1 MKNQLLHTP
10 EGVRDIYNEECE
22 KKLELQDRLH
32 KALKRHGY
40 HSIQTPTFEFF
51 DIFGKEV
58 GTIPSNELYK
68 FFDREGNTLVL
79 RPDITP
85 SIARSAAKYFM
96 DEDMPIRLSYM
107 GNTFINN
114 HSYQGRLKESTQLG
128 AELIGDD
135 TVDGDAE
142 MIAMAIDALKSSGLK
157 DFQISVGHVEFFRG
171 LMEAAGLSEEQEE
184 VIRELIANKN
194 FFGVEEE
201 ISDCS
206 MNQNL
211 KELFGMLGTIYD
223 NAASF
228 EEAKTYAADYPKVY
242 KAIRRLEDLDAV
254 LKVYDVDKYVT
265 YEFGMLSSYHYYT
278 GVIFAGYTYGSGEPI
293 VKGGRYDKL
302 LTYFGKDAASIGF
315 AIVVDQL
322 MAAISRQKIEITVK
336 HDNQL
341 IVYKP
346 EYRREAVKKAIAL
359 SEMDYED
366 DAAIIEKELGGGW
379 VGEEALAIAVYC
391 CLKYP
396 YCIKKAMI
404 AAVNHSGDSDSTG
417 AVAGNIIGAY
427 LGMSAVPK
435 DWMDRLELVDVMQ
448 EQIDD
453 IMLMIRDR

>member
-22 KKLELQDRLH
+22 KKLELQNRLH

-58 GTIPSNELYK
+58 GTIPSSELYK

-135 TVDGDAE
+135 TVDADAE

-228 EEAKTYAADYPKVY
+228 EEAKTYAADYPRVY

-254 LKVYDVDKYVT
+254 LKIYGVDKYVT

-359 SEMDYED
+359 RAKDCNVELIAWAMDKSKADYE
-366 DAAIIEKELGGGW
+366 AYALRNQIAELTFMD
-379 VGEEALAIAVYC
+379 GE
-391 CLKYP
+391 
-396 YCIKKAMI
+396 
-404 AAVNHSGDSDSTG
+404 
-417 AVAGNIIGAY
+417 
-427 LGMSAVPK
+427 
-435 DWMDRLELVDVMQ
+435 
-448 EQIDD
+448 
-453 IMLMIRDR
+453 

>member
-1 MKNQLLHTP
+1 MKKQLLHTP

-22 KKLELQDRLH
+22 KKLLLQSDLLGI
-32 KALKRHGY
+32 LKGYGY
-40 HSIQTPTFEFF
+40 HPIQTPTFEFF
-51 DIFGKEV
+51 DIFGKEI
-58 GTIPSNELYK
+58 GTTPSKELYK

-79 RPDITP
+79 RPDMTP
-85 SIARSAAKYFM
+85 SIARAAAKYFM

-278 GVIFAGYTYGSGEPI
+278 GVIFSGYTYGSGEPI

-359 SEMDYED
+359 RAKDCNVELIAWAMDKSKADYE
-366 DAAIIEKELGGGW
+366 AYALRNQIAELTFMD
-379 VGEEALAIAVYC
+379 GE
-391 CLKYP
+391 
-396 YCIKKAMI
+396 
-404 AAVNHSGDSDSTG
+404 
-417 AVAGNIIGAY
+417 
-427 LGMSAVPK
+427 
-435 DWMDRLELVDVMQ
+435 
-448 EQIDD
+448 
-453 IMLMIRDR
+453 

>member
-58 GTIPSNELYK
+58 GTIPSSELYK

-96 DEDMPIRLSYM
+96 DEDMPIRFSYM

-135 TVDGDAE
+135 TVDADAE

-223 NAASF
+223 NAVSF
-228 EEAKTYAADYPKVY
+228 EEAKTYAADYPRVY

-254 LKVYDVDKYVT
+254 LKIYGVDKYVT

-322 MAAISRQKIEITVK
+322 MAAISRQKIEIIVK

-359 SEMDYED
+359 RAKDCNVELIAWAMDKSKADYE
-366 DAAIIEKELGGGW
+366 AYALRNQIAELTFMD
-379 VGEEALAIAVYC
+379 GE
-391 CLKYP
+391 
-396 YCIKKAMI
+396 
-404 AAVNHSGDSDSTG
+404 
-417 AVAGNIIGAY
+417 
-427 LGMSAVPK
+427 
-435 DWMDRLELVDVMQ
+435 
-448 EQIDD
+448 
-453 IMLMIRDR
+453 

>member
-22 KKLELQDRLH
+22 KKLELQNRLH
-32 KALKRHGY
+32 KVLKRHGY

-58 GTIPSNELYK
+58 GTIPSSELYK

-135 TVDGDAE
+135 TVDADAE

-228 EEAKTYAADYPKVY
+228 EEAKTYAADYPRVY

-254 LKVYDVDKYVT
+254 LKIYGVDKYVT

-278 GVIFAGYTYGSGEPI
+278 GVIFAGYTYGSGEPV

-359 SEMDYED
+359 RAKDCNVELIAWAMDKSKADYE
-366 DAAIIEKELGGGW
+366 AYALRNQIAELTFMD
-379 VGEEALAIAVYC
+379 GE
-391 CLKYP
+391 
-396 YCIKKAMI
+396 
-404 AAVNHSGDSDSTG
+404 
-417 AVAGNIIGAY
+417 
-427 LGMSAVPK
+427 
-435 DWMDRLELVDVMQ
+435 
-448 EQIDD
+448 
-453 IMLMIRDR
+453 

>member
-228 EEAKTYAADYPKVY
+228 EEAKTYAVDYPKVY

-346 EYRREAVKKAIAL
+346 EYRGEAVKKAIAL
-359 SEMDYED
+359 RAKDCNVELIAWAIDKSKADYE
-366 DAAIIEKELGGGW
+366 AYALRNQIAELTFMD
-379 VGEEALAIAVYC
+379 GE
-391 CLKYP
+391 
-396 YCIKKAMI
+396 
-404 AAVNHSGDSDSTG
+404 
-417 AVAGNIIGAY
+417 
-427 LGMSAVPK
+427 
-435 DWMDRLELVDVMQ
+435 
-448 EQIDD
+448 
-453 IMLMIRDR
+453 

>member
-58 GTIPSNELYK
+58 GTIPSSELYK

-228 EEAKTYAADYPKVY
+228 EEAKTYAADYPRVY

-254 LKVYDVDKYVT
+254 LKIYGVEKYVT

-359 SEMDYED
+359 RAKDCNVELIAWAMDKSKADYE
-366 DAAIIEKELGGGW
+366 AYALRNQIAELTFMD
-379 VGEEALAIAVYC
+379 GE
-391 CLKYP
+391 
-396 YCIKKAMI
+396 
-404 AAVNHSGDSDSTG
+404 
-417 AVAGNIIGAY
+417 
-427 LGMSAVPK
+427 
-435 DWMDRLELVDVMQ
+435 
-448 EQIDD
+448 
-453 IMLMIRDR
+453 

>member
-58 GTIPSNELYK
+58 GTIPSSELYK

-135 TVDGDAE
+135 TVDADAE

-194 FFGVEEE
+194 FFGVEKE

-278 GVIFAGYTYGSGEPI
+278 GVIFAGYTYGSGESV

-346 EYRREAVKKAIAL
+346 EYRREAVEKAIAL
-359 SEMDYED
+359 RAKDCNVELIAWAIDKSKADYE
-366 DAAIIEKELGGGW
+366 AYALRNQIAELTFMD
-379 VGEEALAIAVYC
+379 GE
-391 CLKYP
+391 
-396 YCIKKAMI
+396 
-404 AAVNHSGDSDSTG
+404 
-417 AVAGNIIGAY
+417 
-427 LGMSAVPK
+427 
-435 DWMDRLELVDVMQ
+435 
-448 EQIDD
+448 
-453 IMLMIRDR
+453 

>member
-58 GTIPSNELYK
+58 GTIPSSELYK

-96 DEDMPIRLSYM
+96 DEEMPIRLSYM

-135 TVDGDAE
+135 TVDADAE

-228 EEAKTYAADYPKVY
+228 EEAKTYAADYPRVY

-254 LKVYDVDKYVT
+254 LKIYGVDKYVT

-278 GVIFAGYTYGSGEPI
+278 GVIFAGYTYGSGEPV
-293 VKGGRYDKL
+293 VKGGRYNKL

-322 MAAISRQKIEITVK
+322 MAAISRQKIEIIVK

-359 SEMDYED
+359 RAKDCNVELIAWAMDKSKADYE
-366 DAAIIEKELGGGW
+366 AYALRNQIAELTFMD
-379 VGEEALAIAVYC
+379 GE
-391 CLKYP
+391 
-396 YCIKKAMI
+396 
-404 AAVNHSGDSDSTG
+404 
-417 AVAGNIIGAY
+417 
-427 LGMSAVPK
+427 
-435 DWMDRLELVDVMQ
+435 
-448 EQIDD
+448 
-453 IMLMIRDR
+453 

>member
-58 GTIPSNELYK
+58 GTIPSSELYK

-135 TVDGDAE
+135 TVDADAE

-201 ISDCS
+201 ISGCS

-336 HDNQL
+336 HNNQL

-359 SEMDYED
+359 RAKDCNVELIAWAMDKSKADYE
-366 DAAIIEKELGGGW
+366 AYALRNQIAELTFMD
-379 VGEEALAIAVYC
+379 GE
-391 CLKYP
+391 
-396 YCIKKAMI
+396 
-404 AAVNHSGDSDSTG
+404 
-417 AVAGNIIGAY
+417 
-427 LGMSAVPK
+427 
-435 DWMDRLELVDVMQ
+435 
-448 EQIDD
+448 
-453 IMLMIRDR
+453 

>member
-58 GTIPSNELYK
+58 GTIPSSELYK

-135 TVDGDAE
+135 TVDADAE

-228 EEAKTYAADYPKVY
+228 EEAKTYAADYPRVY

-254 LKVYDVDKYVT
+254 LKIYGVDKYVT

-322 MAAISRQKIEITVK
+322 MAAISRQKIEIIVK

-359 SEMDYED
+359 RAKDCNVELIAWTMDKSKADYE
-366 DAAIIEKELGGGW
+366 AYALRNQIAELTFMD
-379 VGEEALAIAVYC
+379 GE
-391 CLKYP
+391 
-396 YCIKKAMI
+396 
-404 AAVNHSGDSDSTG
+404 
-417 AVAGNIIGAY
+417 
-427 LGMSAVPK
+427 
-435 DWMDRLELVDVMQ
+435 
-448 EQIDD
+448 
-453 IMLMIRDR
+453 

>member
-58 GTIPSNELYK
+58 GTIPSSELYK

-157 DFQISVGHVEFFRG
+157 DFQIRVGHVEFFRG

-265 YEFGMLSSYHYYT
+265 YEFGMLSNYHYYT

-359 SEMDYED
+359 RAKDCNVELIAWAMDKSKADYE
-366 DAAIIEKELGGGW
+366 AYALRNQIAELTFMD
-379 VGEEALAIAVYC
+379 GE
-391 CLKYP
+391 
-396 YCIKKAMI
+396 
-404 AAVNHSGDSDSTG
+404 
-417 AVAGNIIGAY
+417 
-427 LGMSAVPK
+427 
-435 DWMDRLELVDVMQ
+435 
-448 EQIDD
+448 
-453 IMLMIRDR
+453 

>member
-58 GTIPSNELYK
+58 GTIPSSELYK

-135 TVDGDAE
+135 TVDANAE

-223 NAASF
+223 NASSF
-228 EEAKTYAADYPKVY
+228 EEAKTYAADYPRVY

-359 SEMDYED
+359 RAKDCNVELIAWAMDKSKADYE
-366 DAAIIEKELGGGW
+366 AYALRNQIAELTFMD
-379 VGEEALAIAVYC
+379 GE
-391 CLKYP
+391 
-396 YCIKKAMI
+396 
-404 AAVNHSGDSDSTG
+404 
-417 AVAGNIIGAY
+417 
-427 LGMSAVPK
+427 
-435 DWMDRLELVDVMQ
+435 
-448 EQIDD
+448 
-453 IMLMIRDR
+453 

>member
-58 GTIPSNELYK
+58 GTIPSSELYK

-228 EEAKTYAADYPKVY
+228 EEAKAYAADYPRVY

-254 LKVYDVDKYVT
+254 LKIYGVDKYVT

-341 IVYKP
+341 IVYKL

-359 SEMDYED
+359 RAKDCNVELIAWAMDKSKADYE
-366 DAAIIEKELGGGW
+366 AYALRNQIAELTFMD
-379 VGEEALAIAVYC
+379 GE
-391 CLKYP
+391 
-396 YCIKKAMI
+396 
-404 AAVNHSGDSDSTG
+404 
-417 AVAGNIIGAY
+417 
-427 LGMSAVPK
+427 
-435 DWMDRLELVDVMQ
+435 
-448 EQIDD
+448 
-453 IMLMIRDR
+453 

>member
-58 GTIPSNELYK
+58 GTIPSSELYK

-96 DEDMPIRLSYM
+96 DEDMPIRFSYM

-135 TVDGDAE
+135 TVDADAE

-254 LKVYDVDKYVT
+254 LKIYGVDKYVT

-359 SEMDYED
+359 RTKDCNVELIAWAMDKSKADYE
-366 DAAIIEKELGGGW
+366 AYASRNQIAELTFMD
-379 VGEEALAIAVYC
+379 GE
-391 CLKYP
+391 
-396 YCIKKAMI
+396 
-404 AAVNHSGDSDSTG
+404 
-417 AVAGNIIGAY
+417 
-427 LGMSAVPK
+427 
-435 DWMDRLELVDVMQ
+435 
-448 EQIDD
+448 
-453 IMLMIRDR
+453 

>member
-58 GTIPSNELYK
+58 GTIPSSELYK

-135 TVDGDAE
+135 TVDADAE

-242 KAIRRLEDLDAV
+242 KVIRRLEDLDAV
-254 LKVYDVDKYVT
+254 LKVYGVDKYVT

-278 GVIFAGYTYGSGEPI
+278 GVIFAGYTYGSGEPV

-322 MAAISRQKIEITVK
+322 MAAISRQKIEIIVK

-359 SEMDYED
+359 RAKDCNVELIAWAMDKSKADYE
-366 DAAIIEKELGGGW
+366 AYALRNQIAELTFMD
-379 VGEEALAIAVYC
+379 GE
-391 CLKYP
+391 
-396 YCIKKAMI
+396 
-404 AAVNHSGDSDSTG
+404 
-417 AVAGNIIGAY
+417 
-427 LGMSAVPK
+427 
-435 DWMDRLELVDVMQ
+435 
-448 EQIDD
+448 
-453 IMLMIRDR
+453 

>member
-58 GTIPSNELYK
+58 GTIPSSELYK

-85 SIARSAAKYFM
+85 SIARSSAKYFM

-142 MIAMAIDALKSSGLK
+142 MISMAIDALKSSGLK

-228 EEAKTYAADYPKVY
+228 EEAKTYAADYPRVY

-254 LKVYDVDKYVT
+254 LKIYGVDKYVT

-359 SEMDYED
+359 RAKDCNVELIAWAMDKSKADYE
-366 DAAIIEKELGGGW
+366 AYALRNQIAELTFMD
-379 VGEEALAIAVYC
+379 GE
-391 CLKYP
+391 
-396 YCIKKAMI
+396 
-404 AAVNHSGDSDSTG
+404 
-417 AVAGNIIGAY
+417 
-427 LGMSAVPK
+427 
-435 DWMDRLELVDVMQ
+435 
-448 EQIDD
+448 
-453 IMLMIRDR
+453 

>member
-58 GTIPSNELYK
+58 GTIPSSELYK

-135 TVDGDAE
+135 TVDADAE

-201 ISDCS
+201 ISDCT

-223 NAASF
+223 NASSF
-228 EEAKTYAADYPKVY
+228 EEAKTYAADYPRVY

-359 SEMDYED
+359 RAKDCNVELIAWAMDKSKADYE
-366 DAAIIEKELGGGW
+366 AYALRNQIAELTFMD
-379 VGEEALAIAVYC
+379 GE
-391 CLKYP
+391 
-396 YCIKKAMI
+396 
-404 AAVNHSGDSDSTG
+404 
-417 AVAGNIIGAY
+417 
-427 LGMSAVPK
+427 
-435 DWMDRLELVDVMQ
+435 
-448 EQIDD
+448 
-453 IMLMIRDR
+453 

>member
-58 GTIPSNELYK
+58 GTIPSSELYK

-135 TVDGDAE
+135 TVDADAE

-228 EEAKTYAADYPKVY
+228 EEAKTYAADYPRVY

-254 LKVYDVDKYVT
+254 LKIYGVDKYVT

-278 GVIFAGYTYGSGEPI
+278 GVIFAGYTYGSGEPV

-302 LTYFGKDAASIGF
+302 LTYFGKDATSIGF

-322 MAAISRQKIEITVK
+322 MAAISRQKIEIIVK

-359 SEMDYED
+359 RAKDCNVELIAWAMDKSKADYE
-366 DAAIIEKELGGGW
+366 AYALRNQIAELTFMD
-379 VGEEALAIAVYC
+379 GE
-391 CLKYP
+391 
-396 YCIKKAMI
+396 
-404 AAVNHSGDSDSTG
+404 
-417 AVAGNIIGAY
+417 
-427 LGMSAVPK
+427 
-435 DWMDRLELVDVMQ
+435 
-448 EQIDD
+448 
-453 IMLMIRDR
+453 

>member
-58 GTIPSNELYK
+58 GTIPSSELYK

-171 LMEAAGLSEEQEE
+171 LMESAGLSEEQEE

-242 KAIRRLEDLDAV
+242 KAMRRLEDLDAV

-278 GVIFAGYTYGSGEPI
+278 GVIFAGYTYGNGEPI

-359 SEMDYED
+359 RAKDCNVELIAWAMDKSKADYE
-366 DAAIIEKELGGGW
+366 AYALRNQIAELTFMD
-379 VGEEALAIAVYC
+379 GE
-391 CLKYP
+391 
-396 YCIKKAMI
+396 
-404 AAVNHSGDSDSTG
+404 
-417 AVAGNIIGAY
+417 
-427 LGMSAVPK
+427 
-435 DWMDRLELVDVMQ
+435 
-448 EQIDD
+448 
-453 IMLMIRDR
+453 

>member
-58 GTIPSNELYK
+58 GTIPSSELYK

-96 DEDMPIRLSYM
+96 DEEMPIRLSYM

-135 TVDGDAE
+135 TVDADAE

-201 ISDCS
+201 IFDCS

-228 EEAKTYAADYPKVY
+228 EEAKTYAADYPRVY

-254 LKVYDVDKYVT
+254 LKIYGVDKYVT

-278 GVIFAGYTYGSGEPI
+278 GVIFAGYTYGSGEPV

-359 SEMDYED
+359 RAKDCNVELIAWAMDKSKADYE
-366 DAAIIEKELGGGW
+366 AYALRNQIAELTFMD
-379 VGEEALAIAVYC
+379 GE
-391 CLKYP
+391 
-396 YCIKKAMI
+396 
-404 AAVNHSGDSDSTG
+404 
-417 AVAGNIIGAY
+417 
-427 LGMSAVPK
+427 
-435 DWMDRLELVDVMQ
+435 
-448 EQIDD
+448 
-453 IMLMIRDR
+453 

>member
-22 KKLELQDRLH
+22 KKLELQNRLH

-58 GTIPSNELYK
+58 GTIPSSELYK

-135 TVDGDAE
+135 TVDADAE

-228 EEAKTYAADYPKVY
+228 EEAKTYAADYPRVY
-242 KAIRRLEDLDAV
+242 KAIRRLEDLDTV
-254 LKVYDVDKYVT
+254 LKIYGVDKYVT

-278 GVIFAGYTYGSGEPI
+278 GVIFAGYTYGSGEPV

-322 MAAISRQKIEITVK
+322 MAAISRQKIEIIVK

-359 SEMDYED
+359 RAKDCNVELIAWAMDKSKADYE
-366 DAAIIEKELGGGW
+366 AYALRNQIAELTFMD
-379 VGEEALAIAVYC
+379 GE
-391 CLKYP
+391 
-396 YCIKKAMI
+396 
-404 AAVNHSGDSDSTG
+404 
-417 AVAGNIIGAY
+417 
-427 LGMSAVPK
+427 
-435 DWMDRLELVDVMQ
+435 
-448 EQIDD
+448 
-453 IMLMIRDR
+453 

>member
-40 HSIQTPTFEFF
+40 HSIQTPTF
-51 DIFGKEV
+51 
-58 GTIPSNELYK
+58 PSNELYK

-359 SEMDYED
+359 RAKDCNVELIAWAMDKSKADYE
-366 DAAIIEKELGGGW
+366 AYALRNQIAELTFMD
-379 VGEEALAIAVYC
+379 GE
-391 CLKYP
+391 
-396 YCIKKAMI
+396 
-404 AAVNHSGDSDSTG
+404 
-417 AVAGNIIGAY
+417 
-427 LGMSAVPK
+427 
-435 DWMDRLELVDVMQ
+435 
-448 EQIDD
+448 
-453 IMLMIRDR
+453 